1 MSHAE
6 HSPDKQDKYV
16 NEVIFCQKN
25 AENNF
30 LHTKDYAG
38 AKLGMWLFLFTE
50 ILLFGGLF
58 LLYAVYLKRYPHEFA
73 EGGKQL
79 NWFMGAANTV
89 ILLTSSLFAAMA
101 VTAIQ
106 RDERNRAMGL
116 IGGTILCA
124 AGFMVI
130 KYFEW
135 SAKIGHGIYPGS
147 GHLKAGPPGE
157 SVFFSLYYLTT
168 GIHGLHVLIG
178 AALLGWIALKV
189 RSGAVTAGDFI
200 LLENGAL
207 YWHLVDLIWIF
218 IFPLYYLV
226 L

>member
-1 MSHAE
+1 MSPSE
-6 HSPDKQDKYV
+6 H
-16 NEVIFCQKN
+16 
-25 AENNF
+25 
-30 LHTKDYAG
+30 KDYFG

-50 ILLFGGLF
+50 LLLFGGLF
-58 LLYAVYLKRYPHEFA
+58 LLYAVYLARYPHEFA
-73 EGGKQL
+73 IAGKQL
-79 NWFMGAANTV
+79 NWVMGAANTA

-101 VTAIQ
+101 VTAVQ
-106 RDERNRAMGL
+106 RNELRRSIWL

-135 SAKIGHGIYPGS
+135 SAKIDHGIYPGS

-157 SVFFSLYYLTT
+157 SIFFSLYFMTT

-178 AALLGWIALKV
+178 GALLALIAAKV
-189 RSGAVTAGDFI
+189 RSGAVNAENYI

-218 IFPLYYLV
+218 IFPLYYLI

>member
-1 MSHAE
+1 MTH
-6 HSPDKQDKYV
+6 HP
-16 NEVIFCQKN
+16 
-25 AENNF
+25 
-30 LHTKDYAG
+30 HKDYAG

-50 ILLFGGLF
+50 LLLFGGLF
-58 LLYAVYLKRYPHEFA
+58 LLYAVYLKRYPQEFA
-73 EGGKQL
+73 AGGRQL
-79 NWFMGAANTV
+79 DWVMGTANTV

-101 VTAIQ
+101 VSAVQ
-106 RDERNRAMGL
+106 RDERRRAVWL
-116 IGGTILCA
+116 AGGTILCA
-124 AGFMVI
+124 AGFMAI
-130 KYFEW
+130 KYVEW

-147 GHLKAGPPGE
+147 EQLKAGTPGE
-157 SVFFSLYYLTT
+157 SVFFSLYYMTT

-178 AALLGWIALKV
+178 AALLGWIAVKV
-189 RSGAVTAGDFI
+189 KAGEVHAGDYV